1 MMRIDF
7 GNRNRKVKPPKEE
20 LMKRYSTPGETVASM
35 ARHYKVT
42 DATMKA
48 WLCYDG
54 IPRKT
59 MKQNKAESDLLKQQQ
74 RQSKEQQQQQKVS

>member
-1 MMRIDF
+1 MRIDF
-7 GNRNRKVKPPKEE
+7 GNKNKKVKPPKEE
-20 LMKRYSTPGETVASM
+20 LMCKYLSPGVTISSL

-42 DATMKA
+42 DATMKS

-59 MKQNKAESDLLKQQQ
+59 PKQNKAEADLLKQQQ
-74 RQSKEQQQQQKVS
+74 QVS